1 MSFPTKLWQYS
12 IIFLTPVTAIAE
24 PAVASDAGQAALGKL
39 VLGLFAILAIIYGC
53 AWAMKRLRLPT
64 AFSNSLM
71 KIESVISVG
80 AREKIALL
88 RVGDQQLVVGI
99 TSSSI
104 QTLHVI
110 PADKNASVAGFA
122 QQLQQANQLQT
133 FDTDTRKNNTVK
145 EVAE

>member
-1 MSFPTKLWQYS
+1 MSFPTKLWQFS
-12 IIFLTPVTAIAE
+12 SIFLTPSFALAE
-24 PAVASDAGQAALGKL
+24 PAVAGEAGQAALGKL
-39 VLGLFAILAIIYGC
+39 VLGLLAVLAIIYAC
-53 AWAMKRLRLPT
+53 AWAMKRLRLPN

-71 KIESVISVG
+71 KIEAVIPVG

-104 QTLHVI
+104 QTLHVLA
-110 PADKNASVAGFA
+110 PNKSADSVFA
-122 QQLQQANQLQT
+122 QQLQQAHYAQRAETELP
-133 FDTDTRKNNTVK
+133 KPLA